1 MDVVRKIL
9 CFKSS
14 PSVMNEVY
22 CYMHTSAWKSWVRNL
37 LLFLA
42 MYAPAVGTVQE
53 YSLQEVTEGGVI
65 YDIPNDPVT
74 AKVFDPETGV
84 NIAYGVLQG
93 VPTTPNPAYGQ
104 VQR

>member
-1 MDVVRKIL
+1 MEIL
-9 CFKSS
+9 GKKPATLPGYVCS
-14 PSVMNEVY
+14 
-22 CYMHTSAWKSWVRNL
+22 
-37 LLFLA
+37 
-42 MYAPAVGTVQE
+42 AVGTVQE
-53 YSLQEVTEGGVI
+53 HSLQEVTEGVII

>member
-1 MDVVRKIL
+1 MEIMSKIPATL
-9 CFKSS
+9 PGNAC
-14 PSVMNEVY
+14 
-22 CYMHTSAWKSWVRNL
+22 SA
-37 LLFLA
+37 A
-42 MYAPAVGTVQE
+42 GAVQE
-53 YSLQEVTEGGVI
+53 HSLQEVTEGGVI

>member
-1 MDVVRKIL
+1 MEIISKIHATL
-9 CFKSS
+9 PGNAC
-14 PSVMNEVY
+14 
-22 CYMHTSAWKSWVRNL
+22 SA
-37 LLFLA
+37 A
-42 MYAPAVGTVQE
+42 GGVQE
-53 YSLQEVTEGGVI
+53 HSLQEVTEGGVI

-74 AKVFDPETGV
+74 AKVSDPETGV